1 MKRWLHLFSK
11 GTRKK
16 SSILAWMKE
25 HPLMSAVLLTSGVFV
40 AFHISACGVTTFM
53 HGVGENANSCSQIDP
68 RVLINTT
75 CEEGPEGMPFDPETP
90 PAGGGPQESGSSYS
104 SGEPER
110 YSSRNLKLT
119 RTLKARG
126 KVDIV
131 FVVDNSSSMYEE
143 HLNIESQ
150 VPQFMDDI
158 EDYDYRVAI
167 LLPDISSSP
176 CNSNR
181 EYQDGAFVEFND
193 GSIFL
198 HNEGESR
205 ADRNRRHR
213 DNKELFADAVV
224 REETRHCSFEGEL
237 DRDGCPENPGDC
249 PTDERAICAL
259 NMALD
264 RNRERDFF
272 REDDDVHLM
281 VVIISDEDERSS
293 EEYIS
298 RQLRSRN
305 GKDYSFEPCDF
316 PETFYINVYNKI
328 GPTKEYSIHSII
340 IPPGDSRCLN
350 SQKSEYGGGSYG
362 ETYKEFA
369 RPSAQMR
376 ARHPGLHRGSVIS
389 ICDRSYVSQLGNL
402 SEYLRSTRSVTLSC
416 DSASVVSVKD
426 GSEDIRYRVEGRKVI
441 IEENIPIDS
450 ELKVRYECPR
460 GE

>member
-1 MKRWLHLFSK
+1 MQQ
-11 GTRKK
+11 
-16 SSILAWMKE
+16 

-53 HGVGENANSCSQIDP
+53 YGAGENASSCAQIDP
-68 RVLINTT
+68 RALINTT
-75 CEEGPEGMPFDPETP
+75 CEEGPEELPFDPENP
-90 PAGGGPQESGSSYS
+90 HAGAGPHAGGGSLESDPNSPSR
-104 SGEPER
+104 EIER
-110 YSSRNLKLT
+110 YPSRNFALT
-119 RTLKARG
+119 RTLNARG
-126 KVDIV
+126 KVDIL

-143 HLNIESQ
+143 HLNIGSQ

-158 EDYDYRVAI
+158 KDYDYRVAI

-176 CNSNR
+176 CNSRR
-181 EYQDGAFVEFND
+181 EYQDGAFVEFDD

-205 ADRNRRHR
+205 ADKNRRHR
-213 DNKELFADAVV
+213 KNKDLFAEAVV
-224 REETRHCSFEGEL
+224 REETRNCTIEGEL

-264 RNRERDFF
+264 RSGERNFF
-272 REDDDVHLM
+272 REDTDVHLM

-298 RQLRSRN
+298 QQLRFRDGN
-305 GKDYSFEPCDF
+305 DYSFETCDY

-328 GPTKEYSIHSII
+328 GPAKGYSIHSII

-350 SQKSEYGGGSYG
+350 SQRSDHGGGAYG
-362 ETYKEFA
+362 EIYKEFA

-389 ICDRSYVSQLGNL
+389 ICDRSYVSQLENL
-402 SEYLRSTRSVTLSC
+402 SDYLHSTRSVTLPC
-416 DSASVVSVKD
+416 GSASVVSVKD
-426 GSEDIRYRVEGRKVI
+426 GAEDIQYRVEGQQVI
-441 IEENIPIDS
+441 IEEDVPIDS
-450 ELKVRYECPR
+450 ELKVRYTCPR
-460 GE
+460 GD